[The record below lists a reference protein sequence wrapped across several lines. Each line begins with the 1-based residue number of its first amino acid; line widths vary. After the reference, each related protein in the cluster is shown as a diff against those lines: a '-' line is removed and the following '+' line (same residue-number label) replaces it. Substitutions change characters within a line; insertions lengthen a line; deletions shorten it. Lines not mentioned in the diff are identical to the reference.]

1 MTQVAT
7 LTGHTCR
14 VLLKSVPETQ
24 RLVASASDNR
34 LTVRTHSKVKN
45 TTGTGWE
52 ECLREYEPVT
62 GAELERE
69 GRWGSIWAIVSYASF
84 DIS

>member
-1 MTQVAT
+1 MW
-7 LTGHTCR
+7 
-14 VLLKSVPETQ
+14 S
-24 RLVASASDNR
+24 RLR
-34 LTVRTHSKVKN
+34 
-45 TTGTGWE
+45 GMMTGWE

-84 DIS
+84 GSRISRVDNHNDG